1 MDNGFEPVNQKTN
14 LQIAAF
20 IFMIVSMV
28 GMCALVLPLAWMIPM
43 IVIYYQ
49 KINRG
54 EEVSLTFV
62 ILLTI
67 FVSTNA
73 GILLLVDK
81 ELQKR

>member
-28 GMCALVLPLAWMIPM
+28 GMCALVLALAWMIPM

-73 GILLLVDK
+73 GILLLVDR

>member
-28 GMCALVLPLAWMIPM
+28 GMGALVLPLAWMIPM

-73 GILLLVDK
+73 GILLLVDR

>member
-28 GMCALVLPLAWMIPM
+28 GMCALVFPLAWMIPM
-43 IVIYYQ
+43 TVIYYQ

-73 GILLLVDK
+73 GILLLVDR